1 MVRREFSLSNGLL
14 KGHSKWQNIKATKGK
29 NDMLKSQAMNVLLK
43 KTKAAALRGG
53 FDVKLN
59 RELSAL
65 EQDCR
70 AQGLSLDTF
79 RNFLTKLKDKPEIE
93 CTYNVIGPS
102 GSFFIIEAETDNR
115 KVFENTLRKYFN
127 KVGGFR
133 LAAETSAVQS
143 WFQRKGVVTVK
154 AELKGKEVH
163 LDQMEEIGIELDCE
177 DVTLVEDKNPLFEL
191 LCEPGK
197 LSDVESTLSS
207 KGFIVESAEIQFRP
221 RHPIHIAAE
230 DASKVGKLYELL
242 QEDDSIRQIFD
253 NIQPST

>member
-1 MVRREFSLSNGLL
+1 MMVNTKCAGAKKETRRAPILCNFFGSR
-14 KGHSKWQNIKATKGK
+14 KFQDAT
-29 NDMLKSQAMNVLLK
+29 
-43 KTKAAALRGG
+43 
-53 FDVKLN
+53 
-59 RELSAL
+59 
-65 EQDCR
+65 
-70 AQGLSLDTF
+70 TF
-79 RNFLTKLKDKPEIE
+79 EILVPEVRIL
-93 CTYNVIGPS
+93 
-102 GSFFIIEAETDNR
+102 FI
-115 KVFENTLRKYFN
+115 
-127 KVGGFR
+127 VGGFR

-177 DVTLVEDKNPLFEL
+177 DVTLVVDKNPLFEL

-207 KGFIVESAEIQFRP
+207 KGFVVESAEIQFRP

-242 QEDDSIRQIFD
+242 QEAEIFHEFHIPSSHSMYTLSRDTLQIFAVLQALVFSSGR
-253 NIQPST
+253 NAEVMKHCAL